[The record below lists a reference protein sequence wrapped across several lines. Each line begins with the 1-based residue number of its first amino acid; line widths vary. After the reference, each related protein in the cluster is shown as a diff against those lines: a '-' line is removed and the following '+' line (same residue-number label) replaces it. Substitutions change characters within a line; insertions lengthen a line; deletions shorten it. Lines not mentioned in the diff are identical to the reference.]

1 MNKLLTYSNNNNND
15 YSPNI
20 FVEKK
25 ETFEGTN
32 NTINILNEEIVKL
45 KRRLSVL
52 YDKEKE
58 IDILKD
64 EIKTIK
70 KENKTEDM
78 NKLIINRL
86 ETENRKY
93 KINNDELT
101 NENIILET
109 KSSSL
114 EKKNNILLDKIS
126 NKISNNILMN
136 DKNTENIKVKVDI
149 NRLKELLNRKL
160 LIKNDS
166 LINNLIQKHGIS
178 DNQEID
184 KRIISNIIKGINV
197 I

>member
-70 KENKTEDM
+70 KENNTEDM

-109 KSSSL
+109 KNSSL
-114 EKKNNILLDKIS
+114 KKKNNILLD
-126 NKISNNILMN
+126 KISNNILMN
-136 DKNTENIKVKVDI
+136 DKNTDNIKVKVDI

>member
-126 NKISNNILMN
+126 NNILMN

>member
-1 MNKLLTYSNNNNND
+1 MNNKLLTYSNSNSNNNND

-20 FVEKK
+20 FIEKK

-32 NTINILNEEIVKL
+32 NTINTLNEEIVKL
-45 KRRLSVL
+45 KRKLSVL

-70 KENKTEDM
+70 KENNTEDM

-86 ETENRKY
+86 ESENKKY
-93 KINNDELT
+93 KNNNDELT
-101 NENIILET
+101 SKIIMLEN
-109 KSSSL
+109 KSKSL
-114 EKKNNILLDKIS
+114 EKKNIILLEKISKNILL
-126 NKISNNILMN
+126 NN
-136 DKNTENIKVKVDI
+136 KNTDNIKVKVDV
-149 NRLKELLNRKL
+149 NKLKELLNKKL
-160 LIKNDS
+160 EIKND
-166 LINNLIQKHGIS
+166 NLIHNLIKKHGIT

-184 KRIISNIIKGINV
+184 KKIISNIIKSINV

>member
-1 MNKLLTYSNNNNND
+1 MNNKLLTYSNSNNNND

-20 FVEKK
+20 FIEKK

-32 NTINILNEEIVKL
+32 NTINTLNEEIVKL
-45 KRRLSVL
+45 KRKLSVL

-86 ETENRKY
+86 ESENKKY
-93 KINNDELT
+93 KNNNDELT
-101 NENIILET
+101 SKIIMLEN
-109 KSSSL
+109 KSKSL
-114 EKKNNILLDKIS
+114 EKKNIILLEKISKNILL
-126 NKISNNILMN
+126 NN
-136 DKNTENIKVKVDI
+136 KNTDNIKVKVDV
-149 NRLKELLNRKL
+149 NKLKELLNKKL
-160 LIKNDS
+160 EIKND
-166 LINNLIQKHGIS
+166 NLIHNLIKKHGIT

-184 KRIISNIIKGINV
+184 KKIISNIIKSINV

>member
-126 NKISNNILMN
+126 NNILMN
-136 DKNTENIKVKVDI
+136 DKNTDNIKVKVDI

>member
-1 MNKLLTYSNNNNND
+1 MNNKLLTYSNSNNNND

-20 FVEKK
+20 FIEKK

-32 NTINILNEEIVKL
+32 NTINTLNEEIVKL
-45 KRRLSVL
+45 KRKLSVL

-70 KENKTEDM
+70 KENNTEDM

-86 ETENRKY
+86 ESENKKY
-93 KINNDELT
+93 KNNNDELT
-101 NENIILET
+101 SKIIMLEN
-109 KSSSL
+109 KSKSL
-114 EKKNNILLDKIS
+114 EKKNIILLEKISKNILL
-126 NKISNNILMN
+126 NN
-136 DKNTENIKVKVDI
+136 KNTDNIKVKVDV
-149 NRLKELLNRKL
+149 NKLKELLNKKL
-160 LIKNDS
+160 EIKND
-166 LINNLIQKHGIS
+166 NLIHNLIKKHGIT

-184 KRIISNIIKGINV
+184 KKIISNIIKSINV

>member
-86 ETENRKY
+86 KTENRKY

-126 NKISNNILMN
+126 NNILMN
-136 DKNTENIKVKVDI
+136 DKNTDNIKVKVDI

>member
-1 MNKLLTYSNNNNND
+1 MNKLLTYSNNNNNND

-70 KENKTEDM
+70 KENNTEDM

-126 NKISNNILMN
+126 NNILMN
-136 DKNTENIKVKVDI
+136 DKNTDNIKVKVDI

>member
-1 MNKLLTYSNNNNND
+1 MNNKLLTYSNSNNNND

-20 FVEKK
+20 FIEKK

-32 NTINILNEEIVKL
+32 NTINTLNEEIVKL
-45 KRRLSVL
+45 KRKLSVL

-70 KENKTEDM
+70 KENNTEDM

-126 NKISNNILMN
+126 NNILMN
-136 DKNTENIKVKVDI
+136 DKNTDNIKVKVDI

>member
-70 KENKTEDM
+70 KENNTEDM

-126 NKISNNILMN
+126 NNILMN
-136 DKNTENIKVKVDI
+136 DKNTDNIKVKVDI

>member
-86 ETENRKY
+86 ESENKKY
-93 KINNDELT
+93 KNNNDELT
-101 NENIILET
+101 SKIIMLEN
-109 KSSSL
+109 KSKSL
-114 EKKNNILLDKIS
+114 EKKNIILLEKISKNILL
-126 NKISNNILMN
+126 NN
-136 DKNTENIKVKVDI
+136 KNTDNIKVKVDV
-149 NRLKELLNRKL
+149 NKLKELLNKKL
-160 LIKNDS
+160 EIKND
-166 LINNLIQKHGIS
+166 NLIHNLIKKHGIT

-184 KRIISNIIKGINV
+184 KKIISNIIKSINV

>member
-70 KENKTEDM
+70 KENNTEDM

-114 EKKNNILLDKIS
+114 EKKNNILLD
-126 NKISNNILMN
+126 KISNNILMN

>member
-1 MNKLLTYSNNNNND
+1 MNKLLTYSKNNNND

-70 KENKTEDM
+70 KENNTEDM

-114 EKKNNILLDKIS
+114 EKKNNILLD
-126 NKISNNILMN
+126 KISNNILMN

>member
-136 DKNTENIKVKVDI
+136 DKNTDNIKVKVDI